1 MVTKQIGNNKEVLR
15 SKKPALVFLLLVVTA
30 NWTSASPVRS
40 ARSPSRKVVDYKVQ
54 ISETGTEYNETIEV
68 DTEKQ
73 TELFKV
79 PAHNDVDESNILHD
93 FKTNMTMMLLPEKK
107 ICYLMPLSEEVPTPA
122 KLESDLDQT
131 EELDKDKT
139 KIIDSKWT
147 VDNEMADRSEL
158 SEELANFCPQYPIY
172 QVKMMD
178 DSLTVT
184 RVETEGTQHRSRRHA
199 RSFPPIHPCN
209 LCAGGKGTVTYWDK
223 CWCSYRGGYWRI
235 QKRLVSRICVTIR
248 VGCRLQHYVYYVYCS
263 QYVCERPTYRPRPY
277 YGRNLPIA

>member
-1 MVTKQIGNNKEVLR
+1 
-15 SKKPALVFLLLVVTA
+15 KPALVFLLLVVTA

-223 CWCSYRGGYWRI
+223 CWCSFRGGYWRI
-235 QKRLVSRICVTIR
+235 QKRVVSRICVTIR

-277 YGRNLPIA
+277 YGRNLPMA